1 MSQLIRATSGL
12 QGQPEPIEITYR
24 RGGDSFI
31 LSRTVSSTTIA
42 TTLTKKQAAFLL
54 HNLNRFLESQKEG

>member
-24 RGGDSFI
+24 RGHDSFT
-31 LSRTVSSTTIA
+31 LSRTISSITIVTA
-42 TTLTKKQAAFLL
+42 LTRDQAIFLR
-54 HNLNRFLESQKEG
+54 HNLNRFIESQKEG